1 MFLSLIDHSFDEQSC
16 VTSSCGKI
24 DSGFLMVEK
33 EQRGFVFHTSE
44 GEQELTIEE
53 VKTLAG
59 QGDPD
64 GLYALGMAY
73 LFGWDIEQDTNI
85 GYEYLVEAS
94 DKGQTEAMT
103 LLVRMYMQGEYDGMD
118 SERAAKM
125 SIIAAKDGISDAQM
139 YAGLA
144 YMDGVGVAQDY
155 KEAARLFRLAA
166 NQGND
171 EARTDLAFLFQE
183 GLGVE
188 KDQAKAFKM
197 YRTAA
202 KNGNMNGMFHL
213 AIAYEF
219 GNGTERDLVKAA
231 EWYQKG
237 SDKGDPFAT
246 ERLAYLTSEGYGDRV
261 PDAKGAFELF
271 LKAANSGV
279 PGAMFMVG
287 YCYVGG
293 QGTQADIEE
302 AKKWLKMAADSDI
315 QEAKDLLAEL
325 G

>member
-1 MFLSLIDHSFDEQSC
+1 MSDED
-16 VTSSCGKI
+16 K
-24 DSGFLMVEK
+24 
-33 EQRGFVFHTSE
+33 RGFVFHSSQ
-44 GEQELTIEE
+44 GETELSIEE
-53 VKTLAG
+53 VKQLAERE
-59 QGDPD
+59 DPD

-73 LFGWDIEQDTNI
+73 LFGWDIEQDEKI
-85 GYEYLVEAS
+85 GYDYLEQAS
-94 DKGQTEAMT
+94 DLGQTEAMT

-118 SERAAKM
+118 QTKAAKM
-125 SIIAAKDGISDAQM
+125 SILAAKDGIPDAQM

-144 YMDGVGVAQDY
+144 YMDGIGVLQDY
-155 KEAARLFRLAA
+155 TEAARLFRLAA

-171 EARTDLAFLFQE
+171 EARTNLAFLFQE

-188 KDQAKAFKM
+188 KDEAKAFKM

-202 KNGNMNGMFHL
+202 KNGNLNGMFHL

-219 GNGTERDLVKAA
+219 GNGTKHDLVKAA

-237 SDKGDPFAT
+237 SDLGDPFAT

-271 LKAANSGV
+271 LKAANAGIA
-279 PGAMFMVG
+279 GAMFMVG

-293 QGTQADIEE
+293 TGVSPDLDE
-302 AKKWLKMAADSDI
+302 AKKWLRMAADGGI
-315 QEAKDLLAEL
+315 QDASDLLAEL
-325 G
+325 E

>member
-1 MFLSLIDHSFDEQSC
+1 MAEE
-16 VTSSCGKI
+16 GK
-24 DSGFLMVEK
+24 
-33 EQRGFVFHTSE
+33 RGFVFHTPD
-44 GEQELTIEE
+44 GEQELSIEE
-53 VKTLAG
+53 VRALAD

-73 LFGWDIEQDTNI
+73 LFGWDIQQDERI
-85 GYEYLVEAS
+85 GYEYLEEAS
-94 DKGQTEAMT
+94 GKGQTEAMT

-118 SERAAKM
+118 SVKAASMAIKA
-125 SIIAAKDGISDAQM
+125 SKDGIPDAQM

-144 YMDGVGVAQDY
+144 YMDGIGVDQDY

-171 EARTDLAFLFQE
+171 EARTNLAFLFQE

-188 KDQAKAFKM
+188 KDPSKAFKM

-202 KNGNMNGMFHL
+202 KNGNLNGMFHL

-219 GNGTERDLVKAA
+219 GNGTGRDLVKAA

-237 SDKGDPFAT
+237 SDSGDPFAT

-293 QGTQADIEE
+293 QGTSPDLEE